1 VAEQDP
7 LEIAARALGHRD
19 RSARDVD
26 ERLARAGV
34 DGDRRAA
41 ALETLARLGY
51 VDDDRYAASRA
62 AALAARG
69 WGDAGIRAHLER
81 EGVGAAA
88 AERAL
93 ATLAPEPERAQAIAR
108 RDGASPRTARR
119 LAAKGF
125 SEDVVESVAG
135 DGAAGV

>member
-1 VAEQDP
+1 MPDQDP
-7 LEIAARALGHRD
+7 LEVAARALRHRD

-26 ERLARAGV
+26 ERLARAGL
-34 DGDRRAA
+34 DGEARAE

-51 VDDDRYAASRA
+51 VDDERYAVARA

-81 EGVGAAA
+81 DGVGPAA
-88 AERAL
+88 AEAAL
-93 ATLAPEPERAQAIAR
+93 EALAPERARAEEIVR
-108 RDGASPRTARR
+108 RDGASVRTARR

-125 SEDVVESVAG
+125 ADDVVEAVAA
-135 DGAAGV
+135 DGTAGV

>member
-1 VAEQDP
+1 VPEQDP
-7 LEIAARALGHRD
+7 LDIAARALRHRD

-34 DGDRRAA
+34 DADGRAD

-51 VDDDRYAASRA
+51 VDDERYAAARA
-62 AALAARG
+62 AALAVRG
-69 WGDAGIRAHLER
+69 WGDAGIRAHLEQ

-88 AERAL
+88 AEAAL
-93 ATLAPEPERAQAIAR
+93 AALAPERERAAEIAR
-108 RDGASPRTARR
+108 RDGASARTARR

-125 SEDVVESVAG
+125 ADDVVESVAV
-135 DGAAGV
+135 DGTAGV

>member
-1 VAEQDP
+1 MTGQDP
-7 LEIAARALGHRD
+7 LEVAARALRHRD

-34 DGDRRAA
+34 DGQARAE

-51 VDDDRYAASRA
+51 VDDERYATARA

-69 WGDAGIRAHLER
+69 WGDVGIRAHLEQD
-81 EGVGAAA
+81 GVGPAATEA
-88 AERAL
+88 AL
-93 ATLAPEPERAQAIAR
+93 AALAPERERAEEIAR
-108 RDGASPRTARR
+108 RDGASARTARR

-125 SEDVVESVAG
+125 ADDVVEAVAA
-135 DGAAGV
+135 DGTAGV

>member
-1 VAEQDP
+1 VPEDDP
-7 LEIAARALGHRD
+7 LDIAARALRHRD
-19 RSARDVD
+19 RSARDVG

-34 DGDRRAA
+34 DADGRAE

-69 WGDAGIRAHLER
+69 WGDAGIRAHLEQ

-93 ATLAPEPERAQAIAR
+93 AALAPERERAEEITR
-108 RDGASPRTARR
+108 RDGVSARTARR

-125 SEDVVESVAG
+125 AEDVVESVAA